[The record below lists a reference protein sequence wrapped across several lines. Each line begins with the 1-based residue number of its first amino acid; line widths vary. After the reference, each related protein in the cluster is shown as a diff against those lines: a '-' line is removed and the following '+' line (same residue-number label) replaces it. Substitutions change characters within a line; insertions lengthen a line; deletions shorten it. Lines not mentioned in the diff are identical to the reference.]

1 MHEFNSRL
9 SFQNLKNQSKNRE
22 LRCKRIQ
29 TYWQSS
35 HRGWLVIDIN
45 FTQNKAGIFWHW
57 HWFTSFCGW
66 HGNGTWRCSNAVFKH
81 KNCLNKNVQILY
93 IYSLTSLCSQ
103 SNQAYHLHSVCILHW
118 LLNTMKWS
126 KSKSVAMSGGAGY
139 QQILLWTFYFSVAH
153 ILLILSLKG
162 KIRKRVNFQV
172 CMPLS

>member
-9 SFQNLKNQSKNRE
+9 SFQNLKNQSKNRW

-81 KNCLNKNVQILY
+81 KNCLNKIVQILY

-103 SNQAYHLHSVCILHW
+103 SNQAYHLHSVCILHS
-118 LLNTMKWS
+118 LLNTMND
-126 KSKSVAMSGGAGY
+126 
-139 QQILLWTFYFSVAH
+139 L
-153 ILLILSLKG
+153 
-162 KIRKRVNFQV
+162 RVNLWQCLVERVISRYF
-172 CMPLS
+172 CEHFISPLHMSS